1 MGNLVAAKLPTA
13 SYCRTSVRLL
23 GCKFARCGCSR
34 RRMSSFHQ
42 RPPQLS
48 ASSWRKWSAD
58 CVRALKLCVQ
68 QSHNWG
74 KTTEFQFVTS
84 TRREKYR
91 DWLLPGKRDD
101 YLVQQLPFNRVRSLF
116 FPSLAVTMATV
127 LKIRGR
133 RQLDHLNIHEDICR
147 EVVHSQIECTDFK
160 SSKKSLNLLDF
171 LGFFGIFRIFWIF
184 SGFSVFFRI
193 FLSEQP
199 LSGFKSS
206 KNPWIYLIISDFSDF
221 FGFFRYFRNFWI
233 FGIFSGFSDFFEFFP
248 DFFEWTTP
256 FNNDKNNYL
265 EQR

>member
-1 MGNLVAAKLPTA
+1 MKNSAVLIVWTRTFLLSMGNLVAAKLPTA

-116 FPSLAVTMATV
+116 FPCLGRYHGNRFKNTWKAAIGSFEYSRGYLPWGYSLPNRVY
-127 LKIRGR
+127 
-133 RQLDHLNIHEDICR
+133 
-147 EVVHSQIECTDFK
+147 
-160 SSKKSLNLLDF
+160 
-171 LGFFGIFRIFWIF
+171 GF
-184 SGFSVFFRI
+184 
-193 FLSEQP
+193 
-199 LSGFKSS
+199 
-206 KNPWIYLIISDFSDF
+206 
-221 FGFFRYFRNFWI
+221 
-233 FGIFSGFSDFFEFFP
+233 
-248 DFFEWTTP
+248 
-256 FNNDKNNYL
+256 
-265 EQR
+265 